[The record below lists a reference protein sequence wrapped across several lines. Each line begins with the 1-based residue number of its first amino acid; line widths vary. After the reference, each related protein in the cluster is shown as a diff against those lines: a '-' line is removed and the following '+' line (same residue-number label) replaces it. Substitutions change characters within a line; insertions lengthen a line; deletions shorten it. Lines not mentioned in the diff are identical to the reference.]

1 MKNMTGREILHY
13 TITKKLGEGGMGI
26 VYLAMDRKLK
36 REVAIKFLPRLIA
49 ADVDERRRFE
59 IEAQAAAALNHPN
72 IATIH
77 AIEEAEDEVFI
88 VMEYIAGQELRE
100 RIQAFGPLAP
110 AAALDIARQI
120 AEGLQ
125 AAHEKGIIHRDIKS
139 ANIMLDAKERVK
151 VMDFGLA
158 KVHGGAQ
165 VTRDG
170 STLGTA
176 AYMSPEQATGGEVD
190 LRTDIW
196 SYGVV
201 LYEMLN
207 GALPFRGEYAQAVIF
222 AILNEAPPELPDD
235 GSPERALLRR
245 VIEKCLSKAPEGRY
259 ASFTEVL
266 RDLNRSEASTERV
279 PATPVAEDVPPAAAA
294 PGSTVSRK
302 SLLAGVTAAIM
313 ALAALLFYFAGS
325 RSPETDGPGEGVRI
339 PVAVA
344 DFVNYTGE
352 SELDALSGML
362 ITSLEQSRKLA
373 VMSRS
378 RMFDVLAQLGRREV
392 KTIDEALGR
401 EICRQ
406 TDIHALVIPSI
417 RKFGKLYTVDL
428 KVLDPRSGEYVFT
441 SKAQDEGQEQIPG
454 LIDLLSE
461 ATRKSL
467 RENEAEILAASR
479 KIAEVTTPNLEA
491 YEYYFRGETYLNQMQ
506 FEPAKAAFRQAIALD
521 STFGLAYYRLSYAM
535 GWFAESLAEEPL
547 HKAIKYIDKIP
558 EKERYLVRAEEIR
571 QSQGF
576 AAGLPILHEMEKY
589 YPNDKEMLFN
599 IGDWAFHSQDLKTA
613 LAYFEKV
620 LALDPNHLRTRFHY
634 DQAVAVYYTRPEYFG
649 GDRKRALAEAIKARD
664 ANPDNIAYSGAVAL
678 NYMEMGQFE
687 EAIVDL
693 QKVISGISNPQD
705 LMQVRTWLFSNY
717 AFTGRYRAAME
728 ILRQGAA
735 EARAQ
740 QEYGMVVLG
749 GYFNG
754 QLALRGWGDRSR
766 IRETVQEI
774 QALPVTPQIPF
785 FYPNYAVMIA
795 LAGDLDGAWASLEAH
810 PHPGNVVAESVIH
823 SIAGECRESA
833 EGLDPVMAL
842 PAPDFIKAQVLYAL
856 GECLFNHGDLERSA
870 EMLEKA
876 QSLTLSIEAPFQS
889 VSYPRSL
896 LILGKIHEAQEE
908 TAQARQYYRQLLDLW
923 KNADADLQDLLEVRQ
938 RMAALGD
945 A

>member
-13 TITKKLGEGGMGI
+13 TITEKLGEGGMGI
-26 VYLAMDRKLK
+26 VYKALDRKLK

-49 ADVDERRRFE
+49 ADTDERRRFE

-88 VMEYIAGQELRE
+88 VMEYIAGQELRKK
-100 RIQAFGPLAP
+100 IQAVGPLAP
-110 AAALDIARQI
+110 AATLGIARQI
-120 AEGLQ
+120 AEALQ
-125 AAHEKGIIHRDIKS
+125 AAHDKNIIHRDIKS
-139 ANIMLDAKERVK
+139 ANIMLDLKDRVK

-158 KVHGGAQ
+158 KVHGGVQ
-165 VTRDG
+165 VTREG

-176 AYMSPEQATGGEVD
+176 AYMSPEQAAGGEVD

-201 LYEMLN
+201 LYEML
-207 GALPFRGEYAQAVIF
+207 GGVQPFRGEYAQAVIF
-222 AILNEAPPELPDD
+222 SILNEAPPELPDD
-235 GSPERALLRR
+235 GSAESARLRR
-245 VIEKCLSKAPEGRY
+245 VIDKCLSKDPDERY
-259 ASFTEVL
+259 ARFSEVL
-266 RDLNRSEASTERV
+266 RDLDAAASGTER
-279 PATPVAEDVPPAAAA
+279 PTVAPAAASA
-294 PGSTVSRK
+294 PSRK
-302 SLLAGVTAAIM
+302 SLLAGSLAALL
-313 ALAALLFYFAGS
+313 ALAALVYYFTVSGA
-325 RSPETDGPGEGVRI
+325 PAEPDTEVRI

-352 SELDALSGML
+352 RELDALSGML

-378 RMFDVLAQLGRREV
+378 RMFDVLAQLGRRDV
-392 KTIDEALGR
+392 KMIDEALGR

-428 KVLDPRSGEYVFT
+428 KVLDPRSGEHIYT
-441 SKAQDEGQEQIPG
+441 SRAQNEGQEQIPG

-461 ATRKSL
+461 QTRKNL

-547 HKAIKYIDKIP
+547 HKALKYIDKIP

-571 QSQGF
+571 QRQGF
-576 AAGLPILHEMEKY
+576 AAALPILREMEKY

-613 LAYFEKV
+613 IAYFEKV
-620 LALDPNHLRTRFHY
+620 LALDPNHARTRFHY
-634 DQAVAVYYTRPEYFG
+634 DQAVAIYYTRPEYFG

-664 ANPDNIAYSGAVAL
+664 ANPGNIAYSGAVAL

-687 EAIVDL
+687 EAIADL
-693 QKVISGISNPQD
+693 QKVIAAINNPQD
-705 LMQVRTWLFSNY
+705 LMQARTWLFSGY
-717 AFTGRYRAAME
+717 AFTGRYRAGMAL
-728 ILRQGAA
+728 LRQGVA

-740 QEYGMVVLG
+740 QEYGMIVLG
-749 GYFNG
+749 GYFAG
-754 QLALRGWGDRSR
+754 QLALRGWGDPGQ

-785 FYPNYAVMIA
+785 FYPNYAVMLA
-795 LAGDLDGAWASLEAH
+795 LAGDFDGALASLEAH
-810 PHPGNVVAESVIH
+810 PHSGNIVAESVIH
-823 SIAGECRESA
+823 SIAGQCREAA
-833 EGLDPVMAL
+833 EGVGPVMAS
-842 PAPDFIKAQVLYAL
+842 PAPDFVKARVMYAL
-856 GECLFNHGDLERSA
+856 GECLFNNGDLEQSA

-876 QSLTLSIEAPFQS
+876 HALEISLEAPFQS
-889 VSYPRSL
+889 VYYPRSL
-896 LILGKIHEAQEE
+896 LILGKIREAQGEA
-908 TAQARQYYRQLLDLW
+908 AQARQFYRQLFDLW

-938 RMAALGD
+938 RLAALGD
-945 A
+945 V